1 MSKYQV
7 LSFIA
12 NFVVIFRDL
21 ITYAII
27 ARIIMSWFTM
37 GQQTQGK
44 IAFFLKG
51 ATDPVLNLAK
61 KFPHKIGMIDLS
73 PMIALIGIDL
83 LSRLIVILLSKI

>member
-1 MSKYQV
+1 MSKFQ
-7 LSFIA
+7 LISFLA

-37 GQQTQGK
+37 GQHTQGR
-44 IAFFLKG
+44 IALFLKG
-51 ATDPVLNLAK
+51 VTDPVLNVAK
-61 KFPHKIGMIDLS
+61 KLPHKIGMIDLS

-83 LSRLIVILLSKI
+83 LCRLVVILLSKI